1 MSTSLVTYWMKLSS
15 ICVYDLKGNKWR
27 RHSNKDLGTKHK
39 RPLSLQDAVISLLE
53 RCVWKGLCIMTFLMD
68 VNCYYSTGWLE
79 IRLRKKSWSSA
90 VICSP
95 WIPSTLGKLHIS
107 FPLICLQV
115 NFQSL
120 VVLLYVQCEVYK
132 FCVYVFLRKT
142 EYLFFPGV
150 VVG

>member
-1 MSTSLVTYWMKLSS
+1 MYTSLVTYWMKLSS
-15 ICVYDLKGNKWR
+15 ICAYDLKVNKWR
-27 RHSNKDLGTKHK
+27 RNSKKDLGTKHK

-53 RCVWKGLCIMTFLMD
+53 QCVWKGLCIITFLMD
-68 VNCYYSTGWLE
+68 VNCYYSIDWLE
-79 IRLRKKSWSSA
+79 IRLEKKSWSSA

-95 WIPSTLGKLHIS
+95 WIPSTLGKLHVS
-107 FPLICLQV
+107 FPLICLPV

-142 EYLFFPGV
+142 EYLFFPSV
-150 VVG
+150 VFG